1 MQERRTKP
9 QQSPS
14 QANSD
19 EIAPAGGFIIFGFDS
34 AWAGKSPGAIGA
46 VRIGQDGRREFCEP
60 ERVSFDQ
67 ALKYIRPRRM
77 GHAYSLIAIDQPM
90 IVKNK
95 TGSRP
100 VDRAAGTLLGYI
112 GGGVQCASLKKST
125 LFGEGSLFWRFMSEL
140 DAMKDPL
147 AARTTEAGEFM
158 IEVFPA
164 LALPS
169 LNSRFAERLG
179 APKYNPKKS
188 DKFRQKDWI
197 SVTGVVACL
206 ARQHEIEGLETWADG
221 MGKIEKPRKADQDR
235 LDAAIC
241 ALVGYLWRFGASGE
255 VAMIGDLDSGYMITP
270 ISENTRS
277 RLEEGARKQ
286 KIRLLA
292 PD

>member
-14 QANSD
+14 QASSD
-19 EIAPAGGFIIFGFDS
+19 EVAPAGGFIIFGFDS
-34 AWAGKSPGAIGA
+34 AWAGKSPGAISA
-46 VRIGQDGRREFCEP
+46 IKIGQDGRREFCKP
-60 ERVSFDQ
+60 QLVLFDD
-67 ALKYIRPRRM
+67 ALGYIRERKKGFP
-77 GHAYSLIAIDQPM
+77 YSLVAIDQPM
-90 IVKNK
+90 IVTNK

-169 LNSRFAERLG
+169 LNSRFAERFG

-197 SVTGVVACL
+197 AVTGVVADL
-206 ARQHEIEGLETWADG
+206 ARRHRIEGLEAWANG
-221 MGKIEKPRKADQDR
+221 MGKIEKPRKADQDH

-255 VAMIGDLDSGYMITP
+255 VAMIGDLDTGYMITP
-270 ISENTRS
+270 ISGDTRP
-277 RLEEGARKQ
+277 RLEKAAHKNGVP
-286 KIRLLA
+286 LLA